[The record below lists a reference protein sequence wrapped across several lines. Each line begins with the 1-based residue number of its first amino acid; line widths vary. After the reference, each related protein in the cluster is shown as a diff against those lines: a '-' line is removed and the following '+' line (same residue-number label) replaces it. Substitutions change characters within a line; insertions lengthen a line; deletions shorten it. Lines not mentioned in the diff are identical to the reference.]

1 MEERKNVLMKVNEV
15 CVVMICFEKYVD
27 LVDMSKDLMVK
38 LVEVVYEDF
47 KKWMDDLDL
56 NNLLVVKKEFVVR
69 FFKIDVIY

>member
-1 MEERKNVLMKVNEV
+1 MKVNEV